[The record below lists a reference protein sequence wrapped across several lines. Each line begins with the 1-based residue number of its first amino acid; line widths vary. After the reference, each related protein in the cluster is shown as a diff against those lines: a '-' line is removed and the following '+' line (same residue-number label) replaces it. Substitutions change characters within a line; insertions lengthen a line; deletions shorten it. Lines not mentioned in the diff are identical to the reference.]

1 MVHGNFS
8 TKIWASGK
16 IVGEVK
22 NGVFVK
28 KVRASKHMLRS
39 PRGWALDIQSLKDA
53 EQAGAR
59 FVELRDSDTGKTYR
73 ASIEQIWND
82 GFQINRGFGAQQV
95 MVMSKW
101 NREEPEVKQLSFT
114 I

>member
-39 PRGWALDIQSLKDA
+39 PRGWALDVKSLRDA
-53 EQAGAR
+53 EEAGAR
-59 FVELRDSDTGKTYR
+59 MVELEDVDSGLTYSASVDLIR
-73 ASIEQIWND
+73 AKSIQV
-82 GFQINRGFGAQQV
+82 NRGYGAQV
-95 MVMSKW
+95 ALLLNSWTVETPGA
-101 NREEPEVKQLSFT
+101 RQLALL
-114 I
+114 

>member
-1 MVHGNFS
+1 MIHGNFN

-28 KVRASKHMLRS
+28 RVRASKHMLRS
-39 PRGWALDIQSLKDA
+39 PRGWALDVKSLRDA
-53 EQAGAR
+53 EEAGAR
-59 FVELRDSDTGKTYR
+59 NVELEDVDNGLTYSASVDLIR
-73 ASIEQIWND
+73 AKGIQL
-82 GFQINRGFGAQQV
+82 NRGYGPQIALPLNSWTTETPGA
-95 MVMSKW
+95 
-101 NREEPEVKQLSFT
+101 RQLAL